1 LMWFISAIEDRCTN
15 LRTRFSS

>member
-1 LMWFISAIEDRCTN
+1 MWFISAIEDRCTN